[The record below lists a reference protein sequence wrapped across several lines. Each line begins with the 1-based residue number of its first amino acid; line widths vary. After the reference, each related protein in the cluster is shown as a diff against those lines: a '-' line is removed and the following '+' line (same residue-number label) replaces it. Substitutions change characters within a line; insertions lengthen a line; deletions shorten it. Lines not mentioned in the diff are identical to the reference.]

1 MIPLHAPQDGLV
13 MRRVENALWP
23 TQVMDSEVNQP
34 VKTTANHMAQL
45 MMNTDAMQLV
55 IPAKNVKMAIL
66 DAHKIELPHVP
77 TAKMAQIQP
86 NFSDATRLTQINQC
100 VKNARKVE
108 RTPLVACQEVKP
120 VAAAH
125 QSQNFSNVMR
135 RH

>member
-13 MRRVENALWP
+13 MRRVENALWL

-34 VKTTANHMAQL
+34 VKTTASHMAQL
-45 MMNTDAMQLV
+45 MMNTDAIVPAMN
-55 IPAKNVKMAIL
+55 AKNVNKVIL
-66 DAHKIELPHVP
+66 DAHKIDLQHAQ

-86 NFSDATRLTQINQC
+86 NFSDATRLTQTNQC
-100 VKNARKVE
+100 VKNARKEE
-108 RTPLVACQEVKP
+108 RTPPVACQEVKP

-125 QSQNFSNVMR
+125 QSQNFSNVIR